1 MTKEKDVPLR
11 STLKNNHM
19 NCSCLKTMP
28 VPQCALEIVIG
39 STTVNNT
46 SVYVSFTDV
55 STDRITIIA
64 TTTGASGQ
72 ITCDLSDVR
81 MITGN
86 TYEVSVSEEV
96 EGTPLDITI
105 GTETNTCILVSFE
118 KVRDSQ
124 GEVVIISSRTLEV
137 A

>member
-1 MTKEKDVPLR
+1 
-11 STLKNNHM
+11 M
-19 NCSCLKTMP
+19 NCSCLKTIP

-55 STDRITIIA
+55 ATGRITVIA
-64 TTTGASGQ
+64 TTTGASGE
-72 ITCDLSDVR
+72 IACDMSSVR

-86 TYEVSVSEEV
+86 TYEVSVSEEAA
-96 EGTPLDITI
+96 GLPLDITI
-105 GTETNTCILVSFE
+105 GSETNTCILVSFE
-118 KVRDSQ
+118 KVRDDM
-124 GEVVIISSRTLEV
+124 GDVVIISSRTLEV